1 MREADPHVPV
11 WQIHSMESAISESLA
26 TQRFASLLLGIFAG
40 VAFLLSS
47 VGIYGVMA
55 YAVTQR
61 TDEIG
66 IRMAIGARPVN
77 ILQLVVGRGMVLAG
91 IGLIA
96 GLGGAW
102 WMTRLLAGFLYGIG
116 ARDPIT
122 FAVIAATLA
131 AVALLACYTPA
142 RRAMKVDPMIALRY
156 E

>member
-1 MREADPHVPV
+1 
-11 WQIHSMESAISESLA
+11 
-26 TQRFASLLLGIFAG
+26 
-40 VAFLLSS
+40 
-47 VGIYGVMA
+47 MA

-61 TDEIG
+61 THEIG

-91 IGLIA
+91 IGLA
-96 GLGGAW
+96 FGLLGAW
-102 WMTRLLAGFLYGIG
+102 WMTHLLAGFLYGIG

-122 FAVIAATLA
+122 FVG
-131 AVALLACYTPA
+131 VALALAVVAFLACYIPA

>member
-1 MREADPHVPV
+1 MRSSLSSGAATQAIRTAVREADPHVPV
-11 WQIHSMESAISESLA
+11 WQIHSMESAISESRA
-26 TQRFASLLLGIFAG
+26 MQRFASLLLGIFAG

-102 WMTRLLAGFLYGIG
+102 WMTRLLADSSTEL
-116 ARDPIT
+116 ARAIQS
-122 FAVIAATLA
+122 
-131 AVALLACYTPA
+131 LLQS
-142 RRAMKVDPMIALRY
+142 
-156 E
+156 